1 MPGRIGTLE
10 ALAIA
15 GLFSLTSALFA
26 QTLPRT
32 PDSAEAKPEA
42 AAPAVPWWEQ
52 DIWKDPERG
61 FHYYPEPRRPREKP
75 ENKPKEPISR
85 KSLKDIADLDEL
97 KAERERRLKAAVM
110 NPSTENMVAYLEA
123 NTLVLQKSAMF
134 ADVWRR
140 TVWTHPEF
148 SFNAQNPTANF
159 AQAELRQARMMARE
173 DTARDLAGDHGLLF
187 FYRSDCP
194 YCKLQAPVLRR
205 LSERYGIE
213 VLAISLDGGP
223 LDGWPEAKPDNG
235 ISNVV
240 SLGRGIEAVPALYLV
255 SRDRRQAVLLG
266 AGVLAL
272 DDIVERM
279 HVLAKVGVG
288 EGLAGGVR

>member
-1 MPGRIGTLE
+1 MPGRISTLE

-15 GLFSLTSALFA
+15 GLFSVTSALFA
-26 QTLPRT
+26 QTLSRT
-32 PDSAEAKPEA
+32 PDAAEAKPEA

-61 FHYYPEPRRPREKP
+61 FHYYPELRRPRQKP
-75 ENKPKEPISR
+75 EDQPKEPAAR
-85 KSLKDIADLDEL
+85 KSLKDITDLDEL

-140 TVWTHPEF
+140 TVWTHPQF
-148 SFNAQNPTANF
+148 DFNARNPTANF
-159 AQAELRQARMMARE
+159 AQVELRQARLMERE
-173 DTARDLAGDHGLLF
+173 GTARDLAADHGLLF

-194 YCKLQAPVLRR
+194 YCKLQAPVLRT

-213 VLAISLDGGP
+213 VLPVSLDGGP
-223 LDGWPEAKPDNG
+223 LEGWPEAKPDNG
-235 ISNVV
+235 ISRVV
-240 SLGRGIEAVPALYLV
+240 SQGRGIEAVPALYLV
-255 SRDRRQAVLLG
+255 SRDARQALLLG
-266 AGVLAL
+266 SGVLAM
-272 DDIVERM
+272 DEIVERM
-279 HVLAKVGVG
+279 HVLTKVGVG
-288 EGLAGGVR
+288 DGPAGGVR